1 MHPRA
6 LLAVNHRAQ
15 IPGRG
20 HVSRKNPGCLPGPR
34 CVGATQEGCL
44 WTGCWIRFYEDW
56 VFTPKAQQQ
65 ASPSARLWAW
75 TSQPMNG
82 QAKGAMRDGGAGLA
96 QTMDHGLRPGSPV
109 KASSDC
115 SSLKPQRGLDN
126 CLRIETSAQSP
137 LHARHA
143 LE

>member
-1 MHPRA
+1 MR
-6 LLAVNHRAQ
+6 
-15 IPGRG
+15 
-20 HVSRKNPGCLPGPR
+20 
-34 CVGATQEGCL
+34 
-44 WTGCWIRFYEDW
+44 TGSSLQKLSNRRR
-56 VFTPKAQQQ
+56 PQH
-65 ASPSARLWAW
+65 ASGLGL
-75 TSQPMNG
+75 QPMNG
-82 QAKGAMRDGGAGLA
+82 QAKDAMRDGGAGLA

-126 CLRIETSAQSP
+126 CLRIETSTQSP